1 MTMKAHVISRTT
13 TAILAMALTTA
24 TQAADWI
31 KLASKPG
38 SKVRMEGTSSIHDWY
53 AESAIIRGT
62 FEVEPEFLTD
72 KTLQSVKSLTTRE
85 TNPKAEIAIPVRSLK
100 SSSGQKMDEIMQE
113 AMNMKEHRDIVFKVK
128 EMALQGEPDAAG
140 NARFETVGD
149 LTVAGKTQPCKLV
162 VALQRLDGER
172 FKFSGE
178 TKLKMTDFGITP
190 PSPNIPGMSR
200 ITTGDEVTVKFE
212 WLVGTAAPV
221 K

>member
-1 MTMKAHVISRTT
+1 MTMKPHVVPW
-13 TAILAMALTTA
+13 TAALALALSA
-24 TQAADWI
+24 VALADNWV

-53 AESAIIRGT
+53 AESAIIRGS

-72 KTLQSVKSLTTRE
+72 KSLKSVKSLTTKE
-85 TNPKAEIAIPVRSLK
+85 VNPKAEIAIPVRSLK

-113 AMNMKEHRDIVFKVK
+113 AMNAKEHNDIVFKLK
-128 EMALQGEPDAAG
+128 EMVLKGEPDAAG

-149 LTVAGKTQPCKLV
+149 LTVAGKTQLCKLEV
-162 VALQRLDGER
+162 GLQRLEGER

-212 WLVGTAAPV
+212 WLVGTTAPA

>member
-1 MTMKAHVISRTT
+1 MTMKPHVVPW
-13 TAILAMALTTA
+13 TAALALALSA
-24 TQAADWI
+24 VALADNWV

-53 AESAIIRGT
+53 AESAIIRGS

-72 KTLQSVKSLTTRE
+72 KSLKSVKSLTTKE
-85 TNPKAEIAIPVRSLK
+85 VNPKAEIAIPVRSLK

-113 AMNMKEHRDIVFKVK
+113 AMNAKEHKDIVFKLK
-128 EMALQGEPDAAG
+128 EMVLKGEPDATG

-149 LTVAGKTQPCKLV
+149 LTVAGKTQPCKLE
-162 VALQRLDGER
+162 VALHRLEGER

-212 WLVGTAAPV
+212 WLVGTTAPA

>member
-1 MTMKAHVISRTT
+1 MTMKPHVVPW
-13 TAILAMALTTA
+13 TAALALALSTVA
-24 TQAADWI
+24 LADNWV

-53 AESAIIRGT
+53 AESAIIRGS

-72 KTLQSVKSLTTRE
+72 KSLKSVKSLSTKE
-85 TNPKAEIAIPVRSLK
+85 VNPKAEIAIPVRSLK

-113 AMNMKEHRDIVFKVK
+113 AMNAKEHKDIVFKLK
-128 EMALQGEPDAAG
+128 EMVLKGEPDAAG

-149 LTVAGKTQPCKLV
+149 LTVAGKTQPCKLEV
-162 VALQRLDGER
+162 GLQRLEGER

-212 WLVGTAAPV
+212 WLVGTTAPA

>member
-1 MTMKAHVISRTT
+1 MTMKPHVVPW
-13 TAILAMALTTA
+13 TA
-24 TQAADWI
+24 TLALALSVVALADNWV

-53 AESAIIRGT
+53 AESAIVRGS

-72 KTLQSVKSLTTRE
+72 KSLKSVKSLTTKE
-85 TNPKAEIAIPVRSLK
+85 VNPKAEIAIPVRSLK

-113 AMNMKEHRDIVFKVK
+113 AMNAKEHKDIVFKLK
-128 EMALQGEPDAAG
+128 EMVLKGEPDAAG
-140 NARFETVGD
+140 NARFDTLGD
-149 LTVAGKTQPCKLV
+149 LTVAGKTQPCKLE
-162 VALQRLDGER
+162 VALQRLEGER

-212 WLVGTAAPV
+212 WLVGTTAPA